1 MATEK
6 NAAPSRKPAAKAPRA
21 GAASPRAAARE
32 DNPKASREDG
42 SKQASPV
49 DAGGQ
54 GKRRQIV
61 GLVVSDKMKKTLVV
75 KVDRRVRHGLYGKYL
90 TRSRRFKAH
99 DEKNEARVGDL
110 VSLVE
115 SRPLSRDK
123 RWALREVLRKGGGAA
138 EVTV

>member
-1 MATEK
+1 MTTDTQGK
-6 NAAPSRKPAAKAPRA
+6 KAALPKKSAAKAPRA
-21 GAASPRAAARE
+21 GAER
-32 DNPKASREDG
+32 ASRASVPDA
-42 SKQASPV
+42 SKSASAAV
-49 DAGGQ
+49 DASQ

-61 GLVVSDKMKKTLVV
+61 GLVVGDKMKKTVVV

-99 DEKNEARVGDL
+99 DEKNEAKVGDL

-123 RWALREVLRKGGGAA
+123 RWALREILRKGGGAA
-138 EVTV
+138 AVTI